1 MRSTA
6 FPAARMRPVY
16 RPVAMPGRIAVAVC
30 TALSLSAAAAA
41 NPPTDL
47 SRLSIEELANIE
59 ISSVSKR
66 PEPLSAAA
74 AAVYVITSEDI
85 RRSGASSIPE
95 ILRLAPNLQVAR
107 VDASTYAITARG
119 FNGSSSNKLL
129 VLIDGRSVYSTL
141 HSGVFWDAQDTLLED
156 IERIEVVSGAGG
168 TLWGANAVNGVI
180 NILTRKSGDTQGGLL
195 SLRAGTTADRDAG
208 MRYGGKLGE
217 EGTYRIYGK
226 RFNRDHTVTASG
238 AAVPDSWNKGQI
250 GFRMDWAGSG
260 DTLTLQGDAY
270 DGSLDQRVNDDKTI
284 SGHNLLGRW
293 SRDLQDGANLQ
304 VQAYYDRTKRNHPGT
319 FGEVVDTYD
328 VDVQHRFRW
337 GDKHDIVWGAGHR
350 QSRDAFANT
359 TVLAFFPERFNL
371 KMSSVFAQDSIALSE
386 RLELTLGAKLE
397 HNSYTGLESQPNAR
411 LAWKLDH
418 QALLWSAISRAVR
431 TPSRLDR
438 DFFVPSTPPF
448 LIAGGPDFKSEK
460 LTAYEVGY
468 RAQPSAT
475 TSLSVSAFYNDYD
488 RLRSVELLPGG
499 TPTGGPFVLGNKM
512 QGHTHGVEMWG
523 SYRVYD
529 WWRLTAGLSYLKKH
543 LRLAA
548 DSTDISGTRL
558 AGNDPKHQ
566 VSLRSN
572 MSLPRNMAFDVA
584 LRAIGG
590 LPNPKVPSYVA
601 VDARLGWRVQ
611 KDVELSLAV
620 TNLLDKSHPEFRS
633 SAAATPNELRR
644 VVSVKMLW
652 NF

>member
-1 MRSTA
+1 M
-6 FPAARMRPVY
+6 
-16 RPVAMPGRIAVAVC
+16 
-30 TALSLSAAAAA
+30 ALEMSAAAAA
-41 NPPTDL
+41 NVPADL

-85 RRSGASSIPE
+85 RRSGANSLPE

-180 NILTRKSGDTQGGLL
+180 NILTRRSGDTQGGLV
-195 SLRAGTTADRDAG
+195 SLRAGNPADRDAG
-208 MRYGGKLGE
+208 VRYGGKLGE
-217 EGTYRIYGK
+217 DGSYRVYGK
-226 RFNRDHTVTASG
+226 RLQRDHTVSAGGT
-238 AAVPDSWNKGQI
+238 AVPDAWDKGQV
-250 GFRMDWAGSG
+250 GFRMDWARGG
-260 DTLTLQGDAY
+260 DQLTLQGDAY
-270 DGSLDQRVNDDKTI
+270 DGSIDQKIGNDKTF

-293 SRDLQDGANLQ
+293 SRDLRDGGNLQ
-304 VQAYYDRTKRNHPGT
+304 VQAYYDRTKRHYPGT

-328 VDVQHRFRW
+328 IDLQHRFRW
-337 GDKHDIVWGAGHR
+337 GAKHDIVWGGGYR

-359 TVLAFFPERFNL
+359 SVLAFLPERFNMKL
-371 KMSSVFAQDSIALSE
+371 ASVFAQDSIALSE
-386 RLELTLGAKLE
+386 HLELTLGAKLE
-397 HNSYTGLESQPNAR
+397 HNSYTGLETQPNVR
-411 LAWKLDH
+411 LSWKLDN

-448 LIAGGPDFKSEK
+448 LIAGGPDFRSEK

-475 TSLSVSAFYNDYD
+475 TSFSVSAFYNDYD

-499 TPTGGPFVLGNKM
+499 TPAGGPFVLGNKM

-548 DSTDISGTRL
+548 DSTDLSGTRA

-566 VSLRSN
+566 VTLRSN
-572 MSLPRNMAFDVA
+572 MSLPRNMDLDVA
-584 LRAIGG
+584 LRAIGR
-590 LPNPKVPSYVA
+590 LPDPKVPSYVA
-601 VDARLGWRVQ
+601 VDARLGWRVE
-611 KDVELSLAV
+611 KDLELSLAV
-620 TNLLDKSHPEFRS
+620 TNLLDKAHPEYRS
-633 SAAATPNELRR
+633 SATAAPNELRR

>member
-1 MRSTA
+1 M
-6 FPAARMRPVY
+6 
-16 RPVAMPGRIAVAVC
+16 
-30 TALSLSAAAAA
+30 
-41 NPPTDL
+41 
-47 SRLSIEELANIE
+47 
-59 ISSVSKR
+59 
-66 PEPLSAAA
+66 
-74 AAVYVITSEDI
+74 
-85 RRSGASSIPE
+85 
-95 ILRLAPNLQVAR
+95 
-107 VDASTYAITARG
+107 
-119 FNGSSSNKLL
+119 
-129 VLIDGRSVYSTL
+129 
-141 HSGVFWDAQDTLLED
+141 
-156 IERIEVVSGAGG
+156 
-168 TLWGANAVNGVI
+168 
-180 NILTRKSGDTQGGLL
+180 
-195 SLRAGTTADRDAG
+195 
-208 MRYGGKLGE
+208 
-217 EGTYRIYGK
+217 
-226 RFNRDHTVTASG
+226 
-238 AAVPDSWNKGQI
+238 
-250 GFRMDWAGSG
+250 
-260 DTLTLQGDAY
+260 
-270 DGSLDQRVNDDKTI
+270 
-284 SGHNLLGRW
+284 
-293 SRDLQDGANLQ
+293 QDGANLQ

-328 VDVQHRFRW
+328 IDVQHRFRW

-359 TVLAFFPERFNL
+359 TVLAFFPERFNMKL
-371 KMSSVFAQDSIALSE
+371 SSVFAQDSIALSE

-411 LAWKLDH
+411 LAWKLDN

-448 LIAGGPDFKSEK
+448 LIAGGPDFRSEK

-584 LRAIGG
+584 LRAIGA
-590 LPNPKVPSYVA
+590 LPNPRVPSYVA
-601 VDARLGWRVQ
+601 VDARLGWRVE

>member
-1 MRSTA
+1 MKGTV
-6 FPAARMRPVY
+6 FPAARRRQGCRPV
-16 RPVAMPGRIAVAVC
+16 VLPGRLAVAVC
-30 TALSLSAAAAA
+30 MALEMSAAAAA
-41 NPPTDL
+41 DAPADL

-66 PEPLSAAA
+66 PELLSAAA

-85 RRSGASSIPE
+85 RRSGANSLPE

-141 HSGVFWDAQDTLLED
+141 QSGVFWDMQDTLLED

-180 NILTRKSGDTQGGLL
+180 NIITRKSGDTQGGLL
-195 SLRAGTTADRDAG
+195 SLRAGSTADRDAG

-217 EGTYRIYGK
+217 DASYRIYGK
-226 RFNRDHTVTASG
+226 RLQRDHTLTASG
-238 AAVPDSWNKGQI
+238 AAVPDAWDKGQV
-250 GFRMDWAGSG
+250 GFRMDWASSG

-270 DGSLDQRVNDDKTI
+270 DGSIDQRVNDDKTL

-293 SRDLQDGANLQ
+293 SRDLQDRGNLQ
-304 VQAYYDRTKRNHPGT
+304 VQAYYNRAKRTHPGT
-319 FGEVVDTYD
+319 FGEVVHTYD
-328 VDVQHRFRW
+328 IDVQHRFRW
-337 GDKHDIVWGAGHR
+337 GSNHDIVWGGGHR
-350 QSRDAFANT
+350 QTHDAFANT
-359 TVLAFFPERFNL
+359 AVLAFFPERFNMKL
-371 KMSSVFAQDSIALSE
+371 SSLFAQDSIALSE

-397 HNSYTGLESQPNAR
+397 HNSYTGLETQPNAR
-411 LAWKLDH
+411 LAWKLDKH
-418 QALLWSAISRAVR
+418 ALLWSAISRAVR

-438 DFFVPSTPPF
+438 DLFAPSTPPF
-448 LIAGGPDFKSEK
+448 LIAGGPNFRSEK
-460 LTAYEVGY
+460 LTAYEIGY

-475 TSLSVSAFYNDYD
+475 TSFSVSAFYNVYD
-488 RLRSVELLPGG
+488 RLRSLELQPGG
-499 TPTGGPFVLGNKM
+499 TPTGGPFVLDNKM
-512 QGHTHGVEMWG
+512 KGHTHGLEMWG
-523 SYRVYD
+523 SHRVYD
-529 WWRLTAGLSYLKKH
+529 WWRLSAGLSYLKKN
-543 LRLAA
+543 LKLAA
-548 DSTDISGTRL
+548 DSTDITGTRA

-572 MSLPRNMAFDVA
+572 MSLPRNMDLDVA
-584 LRAIGG
+584 VRAIGA
-590 LPNPKVPSYVA
+590 LPNPRVPSYVA
-601 VDARLGWRVQ
+601 VDARLGWRAR
-611 KDVELSLAV
+611 KDLELSLAV
-620 TNLLDKSHPEFRS
+620 TNLLDRAHPEYRS
-633 SAAATPNELRR
+633 SATTTPNELRR